1 MKGESRGS
9 PFFVQFADGES
20 QFNKD
25 ITLMI
30 FIEKGESNKVVL
42 TLWESAT
49 ITSPYFMFKF
59 TNSVTAEV
67 NIFTALDTSDNPD
80 RFSLFSI
87 VEQPTGLDPA
97 TGIVSL
103 TSGQWIGQIYE
114 SVTTSL
120 DPDDWS
126 ALLQTEM
133 VVVSGEDLTINP
145 IYR

>member
-1 MKGESRGS
+1 
-9 PFFVQFADGES
+9 
-20 QFNKD
+20 
-25 ITLMI
+25 MI
-30 FIEKGESNKVVL
+30 YIEKGESNKVVL

-49 ITSPYFMFKF
+49 ITSPYFMFRF
-59 TNSVTAEV
+59 TNSVTGEI
-67 NIFTALDTSDNPD
+67 NIFRAEDTSDAPD

-87 VEQPTGLDPA
+87 VEQPTGLDPD

-103 TSGQWIGQIYE
+103 TAGQWIGEIYE

-133 VVVSGEDLTINP
+133 VIVSGEDATINP